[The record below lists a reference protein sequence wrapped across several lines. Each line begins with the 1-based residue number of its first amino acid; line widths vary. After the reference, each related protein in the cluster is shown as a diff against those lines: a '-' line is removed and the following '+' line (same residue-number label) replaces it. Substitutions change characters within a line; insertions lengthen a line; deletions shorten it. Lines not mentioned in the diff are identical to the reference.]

1 MLFSQAFQPLIGIRF
16 YGSAIHHIDY
26 LQNYVINSRLAI
38 LIPQT
43 KIPIMP
49 KKEDFVRIIKQ
60 HEGVIFKITTMYTDN
75 RDDQK
80 DLYQDVVYQLWKSF
94 DSFRSE
100 SKISTW
106 MYRIALNTALTRLK
120 KSKRMGNAVSI
131 DRVVLEQT
139 DNYDREFEE
148 KLGVLYAHIKQLNVI
163 EKGLMLLLLEGKKY
177 EEIAE
182 ITGLSPSN
190 VGTKISRIK
199 QKLAKQI
206 IKK

>member
-1 MLFSQAFQPLIGIRF
+1 MQ
-16 YGSAIHHIDY
+16 
-26 LQNYVINSRLAI
+26 
-38 LIPQT
+38 
-43 KIPIMP
+43 
-49 KKEDFVRIIKQ
+49 KEASFVKIIKE
-60 HEGVIFKITTMYTDN
+60 HEGVIFKITTMYTDY

-80 DLYQDVVYQLWKSF
+80 DLYQDIVYQLWKSF

-106 MYRIALNTALTRLK
+106 MYRVALNTALTRLK
-120 KSKRMGNAVSI
+120 KSKRIGNSVPI
-131 DRVVLEQT
+131 DQVILKQT
-139 DNYDREFEE
+139 ENYDPEFEE
-148 KLGVLYAHIKQLNVI
+148 RLKIVYKHVKELNVI

-199 QKLAKQI
+199 QKLKKQI
-206 IKK
+206 IKE

>member
-1 MLFSQAFQPLIGIRF
+1 
-16 YGSAIHHIDY
+16 
-26 LQNYVINSRLAI
+26 VIIFGNTV

-43 KIPIMP
+43 EQPSMQ
-49 KKEDFVRIIKQ
+49 KEQEFVRIIKEN
-60 HEGVIFKITTMYTDN
+60 EGVIFKITTLYTDTH
-75 RDDQK
+75 DDQK

-94 DSFRSE
+94 DSFRAE

-120 KSKRMGNAVSI
+120 KSKRMGHSVSI
-131 DRVVLEQT
+131 DKVVMQQT
-139 DNYDREFEE
+139 ENYNPEFEE
-148 KLGVLYAHIKQLNVI
+148 KLKLMYRHIKQLNVL

-190 VGTKISRIK
+190 VGTRISRIK
-199 QKLAKQI
+199 QKLKNQI
-206 IKK
+206 VKN